1 MKIGIDIDDTTVFT
15 VKPMIKY
22 ADLFD
27 KEILKRKGSNNN
39 FGKIKNRYYLEELY
53 GWDEETKYK
62 FFNLYYKNVLEEC
75 ELIKDADTVIN
86 NLKKL
91 ENEIFFV
98 TARLT
103 NIEKCDT
110 KQITI
115 DTLNKNNILYDKLI
129 LDAKDKLK
137 VCKEYG
143 IEMFIEDSYETCI
156 ELEQNGI
163 KTFLMSTKMNK
174 DIQTKTI
181 ERVNSWLELYNK
193 FLKR

>member
-15 VKPMIKY
+15 VKPMIKF
-22 ADLFD
+22 ADIFD
-27 KEILKRKGSNNN
+27 KEILKRKGNNNN
-39 FGKIKNRYYLEELY
+39 FGEIKNRYYLEQLY
-53 GWDEETKYK
+53 GWNEETKYK
-62 FFNLYYKNVLEEC
+62 FFDLYYKNVLEEC
-75 ELIKDADTVIN
+75 ELIKDADSVIN
-86 NLKKL
+86 KLKKL
-91 ENEIFFV
+91 GNEIFFV

-103 NIEKCDT
+103 NIKRCDT

-129 LDAKDKLK
+129 LNAKDKLR

-143 IEMFIEDSYETCI
+143 IEMFIEDSYETCV

-174 DIQTKTI
+174 DIKTKTV

-193 FLKR
+193 FLKQ